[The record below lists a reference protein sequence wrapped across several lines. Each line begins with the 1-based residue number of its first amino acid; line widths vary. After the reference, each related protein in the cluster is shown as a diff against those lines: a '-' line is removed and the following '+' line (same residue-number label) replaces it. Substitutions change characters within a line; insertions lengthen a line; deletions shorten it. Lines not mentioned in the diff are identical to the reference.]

1 MIMDT
6 YEIRRSG
13 QVVCKGSVP
22 NLGYSPEILKDMA
35 KGGLYLYLNGK
46 RVKP

>member
-1 MIMDT
+1 MDT

-35 KGGLYLYLNGK
+35 KGGLHLYLNGK

>member
-1 MIMDT
+1 MDT

-35 KGGLYLYLNGK
+35 KGGLYLYRNGK

>member
-1 MIMDT
+1 LIMDT

-13 QVVCKGSVP
+13 QVLCRGSAP

>member
-1 MIMDT
+1 MMDA

-22 NLGYSPEILKDMA
+22 NLGYSAETLKDMA
-35 KGGLYLYLNGK
+35 KGGLYLYMNGK